1 MITINDEEW
10 EMGTPPVMLKAYLIE
25 DIENGCGEYVVQTKV
40 IRKEIKILDFIQEED
55 YFDNIPTVFFTRDN
69 LEILLDF
76 IDKTDI
82 EGIYINQDRDVK
94 MKLSS
99 GIMLNM
105 EIF

>member
-10 EMGTPPVMLKAYLIE
+10 EMEIPSVMLKAYLIE
-25 DIENGCGEYVVQTKV
+25 DIENGCGKYMVQTKV
-40 IRKEIKILDFIQEED
+40 VRKEIKILDFIQEED

-69 LEILLDF
+69 LEILLGF

-82 EGIYINQDRDVK
+82 ESIYINQDRDVK